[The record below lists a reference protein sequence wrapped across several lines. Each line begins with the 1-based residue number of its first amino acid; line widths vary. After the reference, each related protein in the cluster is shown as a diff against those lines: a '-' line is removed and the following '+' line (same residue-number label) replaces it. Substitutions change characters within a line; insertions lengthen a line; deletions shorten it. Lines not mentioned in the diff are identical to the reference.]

1 MLAAVAEAS
10 SVLVNADYLR
20 AAQANAELMLSRV
33 FTAGR
38 VMRTY
43 RDGKARLN
51 GYLEDYACLAHGLLQ
66 LYQADFDVRWYDA
79 ATEVVELMLE
89 RFRDPAGGILYS
101 TSDDHE
107 RLLFRPKDFDDNAVP
122 AGNSMAAEALLELAL
137 LSGEDRYRR
146 AAEEIISAL
155 AGALAAHPLFFGRLL
170 SVLDTHLGNPLEVA
184 IVGDL
189 ASPTASELFR
199 ILAGSYIPA
208 KVVAAGAPGSTV
220 PALLADRG
228 VDSVGT
234 PVAAYVCRG
243 FVCSRPV
250 SSAEDFRAELGLPG
264 LAPQGFQAV

>member
-1 MLAAVAEAS
+1 MLAAVAESAW
-10 SVLVNADYLR
+10 VLDRADYLG
-20 AAQANAELMLSRV
+20 AAQANAELLLQRV
-33 FTAGR
+33 FADGR

-51 GYLEDYACLAHGLLQ
+51 GYLEDYASLAHGLLQ
-66 LYQADFDVRWYDA
+66 LYQADFDTRWYHA
-79 ATEVVELMLE
+79 ATEILDLMLE
-89 RFRDPAGGILYS
+89 RFRDPGGGILYS

-146 AAEEIISAL
+146 AAEEVIAAL
-155 AGALAAHPLFFGRLL
+155 AGALASHPLFFGRLL
-170 SVLDTHLGNPLEVA
+170 SVLDTHLGNPLEIA

-189 ASPTASELFR
+189 EAPAASELFR
-199 ILAGSYIPA
+199 TLASSFIPG
-208 KVVAAGAPGSTV
+208 KVVAAGPAGSTF

-228 VDSVGT
+228 SGDTGSAV
-234 PVAAYVCRG
+234 AYVCRG

-250 SSAEDFRAELGLPG
+250 STAEDFRAELGLPEP
-264 LAPQGFQAV
+264 APEGFQAV